1 MEYEKILNNCPS
13 PIFVIKPIIKKGHF
27 NDFTYQYVNEA
38 FASFL
43 GISKE
48 KLIGSNFL
56 SFFDY
61 TEKIWID
68 LFSKTISEHKPYLVQ
83 SGSTL
88 IEKNLL
94 IQAFPIDNDCC
105 ACIIISF
112 ESFSGTKN
120 LNEELFKRANY
131 DALTGCA
138 NRYMLEE
145 KIASNNEETPLGV
158 IYFDLNDLK
167 GVNDKYGHEAGDNYI
182 RSFVKT
188 IKELVGDML
197 YRIGGDEFVA
207 IYPGTEAEFLILVD
221 SLKDFMKKTCLASFG
236 AKYYPNGVNLKN
248 AISECDKLMYKYKQ
262 QYFTKNSITR

>member
-1 MEYEKILNNCPS
+1 
-13 PIFVIKPIIKKGHF
+13 
-27 NDFTYQYVNEA
+27 
-38 FASFL
+38 
-43 GISKE
+43 
-48 KLIGSNFL
+48 
-56 SFFDY
+56 
-61 TEKIWID
+61 
-68 LFSKTISEHKPYLVQ
+68 
-83 SGSTL
+83 
-88 IEKNLL
+88 
-94 IQAFPIDNDCC
+94 
-105 ACIIISF
+105 
-112 ESFSGTKN
+112 
-120 LNEELFKRANY
+120 
-131 DALTGCA
+131 
-138 NRYMLEE
+138 MLEE

-221 SLKDFMKKTCLASFG
+221 SLKDFMKKTYLASFG